1 MALILKRVSVSR
13 PSAEWSD
20 QNNST
25 GNVPLIDQIAVRN
38 AGRVEEEVFEHL
50 LPSWASDS
58 DRLETLNLITAKG
71 ISETPETEKWVANGR
86 ERARELLRKPASRLT
101 PDTCSSTH
109 ESDARRTPP
118 GAPARRFGN
127 GST

>member
-13 PSAEWSD
+13 PSAEWSE
-20 QNNST
+20 QNDST

-38 AGRVEEEVFEHL
+38 AGRVAEEVFEHL

-71 ISETPETEKWVANGR
+71 ISETPETEREMGR
-86 ERARELLRKPASRLT
+86 QWAQTRPRAAEEARVQAHARHLLEHT
-101 PDTCSSTH
+101 
-109 ESDARRTPP
+109 
-118 GAPARRFGN
+118 
-127 GST
+127 

>member
-20 QNNST
+20 QNDST

-38 AGRVEEEVFEHL
+38 AGRVAEEVFEHL

-71 ISETPETEKWVANGR
+71 ILETCPY
-86 ERARELLRKPASRLT
+86 RKPKTAHRDRESADTRSR
-101 PDTCSSTH
+101 
-109 ESDARRTPP
+109 
-118 GAPARRFGN
+118 
-127 GST
+127 